1 MPGFFQVLLYQ
12 CRRILPDAVLCR
24 QQLCPTVRGKAMRNE
39 HTPIAVEGY
48 PFIAAAAFLTLVSAL
63 LFWKLLAVVGLC
75 LTGFIAYFFR
85 NPERIPP
92 EDEHA
97 VLAPA
102 DGKVIFVGTVRDERL
117 DTEVL
122 KISIFMSVFNVHV
135 NRAPVSGRVVDLFYT
150 RGKFLD
156 VRDDRATFENEQMG
170 MLVETDDGVKL
181 KVVQVAG
188 LIARR
193 IVCYPKK
200 GELLIR
206 GERYGLIR
214 FGSRLDIYLP
224 QSTDLRISMG
234 SATVAGETVLGYL
247 P

>member
-1 MPGFFQVLLYQ
+1 
-12 CRRILPDAVLCR
+12 
-24 QQLCPTVRGKAMRNE
+24 MRNQN
-39 HTPIAVEGY
+39 TPIVVEGY
-48 PFIAAAAFLTLVSAL
+48 PFIVVAAFVTVVFAL
-63 LFWKLLAVVGLC
+63 LGWKFPAVVGLC
-75 LTGFIAYFFR
+75 VTLFCAYFFR
-85 NPERIPP
+85 NPERIVP

-102 DGKVIFVGTVRDERL
+102 DGRIIYLGNAHEERL
-117 DTEVL
+117 DAEMT

-135 NRAPVSGRVVDLFYT
+135 NRNPISGRVADTFYK

-156 VRDDRATFENEQMG
+156 VRDARSTFENEQSG
-170 MLVETDDGVKL
+170 MLVETADGAKIM
-181 KVVQVAG
+181 VVQVAG

-193 IVCYPKK
+193 IVTYPEK
-200 GELLIR
+200 GDHLVR

-224 QSTDLRISMG
+224 R
-234 SATVAGETVLGYL
+234 SADVRVAVGDRTVAGETILGYL